1 MKVKWT
7 TKKNKFPEIK
17 RNCGELDGKAV
28 QVGVLGGGEAAWLA
42 GIHEYGCTITI
53 TPRMRAWLHANGLH
67 VKDSTSSIK
76 IPERPFLRNGYEESK
91 EKAVKGAEQV
101 IGEVVSGNMNAMDV
115 LETVG
120 LLLQSGIKDY
130 ATDLSSPANHSF
142 TVDRKGSSNPLVD
155 SGSMIG
161 AIQYRVK

>member
-53 TPRMRAWLHANGLH
+53 TPKMRAWLHANGLH
-67 VKDSTSSIK
+67 VKNSTTTIK

-91 EKAVKGAEQV
+91 EKAVEGAEQV
-101 IGEVVSGNMNAMDV
+101 IGEVVSGNMSARDV
-115 LETVG
+115 LEMVG

>member
-17 RNCGELDGKAV
+17 RNCEELDGKAV

-53 TPRMRAWLHANGLH
+53 IPKMRAWLHTNGLH
-67 VKDSTSSIK
+67 VKNSTTAIK

-91 EKAVKGAEQV
+91 EKAVEGAEQV
-101 IGEVVSGNMNAMDV
+101 IGEVVSGNMSARDV
-115 LETVG
+115 LEMVG
-120 LLLQSGIKDY
+120 L
-130 ATDLSSPANHSF
+130 
-142 TVDRKGSSNPLVD
+142 
-155 SGSMIG
+155 
-161 AIQYRVK
+161 